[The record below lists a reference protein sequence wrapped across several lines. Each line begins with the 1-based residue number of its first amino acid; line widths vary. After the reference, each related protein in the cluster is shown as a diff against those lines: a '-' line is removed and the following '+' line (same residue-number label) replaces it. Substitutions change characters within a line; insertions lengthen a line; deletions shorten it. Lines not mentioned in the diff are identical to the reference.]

1 MTVVTI
7 ARQLGAGG
15 EAVANRLAGAL
26 GWRLLDRALVERIA
40 RELEVAPEQVEATT
54 ERVERF
60 VERLGMYLSE
70 SFPEALPGA
79 ALPAALSPEATARA
93 ARRIVA
99 QAAAEEPAVIV
110 GHGAQ
115 CILRGSPATLHV
127 LLHSP
132 FDVRLARVREHFG
145 VGERAAAE
153 RVRRSDA
160 DRRAYVREHFGA
172 EWLDP
177 ALYHLSIDTHRF
189 GVEGSAEL
197 IWEAANRLFSHRDTE
212 AQRGDGNR

>member
-40 RELEVAPEQVEATT
+40 GELEVAPEQVEANT

-60 VERLGMYLSE
+60 VERLGLYLSE
-70 SFPEALPGA
+70 SFPEALAGVPV
-79 ALPAALSPEATARA
+79 ALSPEATAKA

-99 QAAAEEPAVIV
+99 EAAVEEPAVIV

-115 CILRGSPATLHV
+115 CILRGAADTFHV
-127 LLHSP
+127 LLHAP
-132 FDVRLARVREHFG
+132 PAARVARVKAHFG
-145 VGERAAAE
+145 LDERAAVE

-160 DRRAYVREHFGA
+160 DRRAYIREHFGQD
-172 EWLDP
+172 WLDP
-177 ALYHLSIDTHRF
+177 NLYHLSVDTARF
-189 GVEGSAEL
+189 GVEGTAEL
-197 IWEAANRLFSHRDTE
+197 IWEATNRVF
-212 AQRGDGNR
+212 QRTDG